1 MIKALGWLASRL
13 MPLGGAD
20 LEIPLPNSR
29 ADVAKGSLPARR
41 KAARHQDLGHPQRA
55 GPFAGASE
63 PPTLPQVPAKRQA
76 ETRQSA
82 THLPLVNVRSAQK
95 Q

>member
-29 ADVAKGSLPARR
+29 ADVGKGSLPARR
-41 KAARHQDLGHPQRA
+41 KASGLRTPTESRAVRWGFRTSHPPPGARQA
-55 GPFAGASE
+55 
-63 PPTLPQVPAKRQA
+63 A